1 MTETMTEG
9 WTLVGSGMATNFAD
23 GAEGTLREVRGP
35 EDVLALTDEIDGR
48 AWSPPVILVHEAGGT
63 TLGPLLGEIAGVV
76 STKGTLG
83 AHVALL
89 AKEYGC
95 PCIVGARLTVPA
107 DELGLVRL
115 SPDGT
120 VWAFDDIGG
129 EASPPQ

>member
-1 MTETMTEG
+1 MSETKAGE
-9 WTLVGSGMATNFAD
+9 WTLVGRGMATNFAI
-23 GAEGTLREVRGP
+23 APEGRLREVTGP
-35 EDVLALTDEIDGR
+35 EDVLALTEEIDSPD
-48 AWSPPVILVHEAGGT
+48 WVPPVILVYEAGGT

-95 PCIVGARLTVPA
+95 PCIVGARLEVSA
-107 DELGLVRL
+107 KDIDRIRL

-120 VWAFDDIGG
+120 VWS
-129 EASPPQ
+129 ASDPARSNGRS